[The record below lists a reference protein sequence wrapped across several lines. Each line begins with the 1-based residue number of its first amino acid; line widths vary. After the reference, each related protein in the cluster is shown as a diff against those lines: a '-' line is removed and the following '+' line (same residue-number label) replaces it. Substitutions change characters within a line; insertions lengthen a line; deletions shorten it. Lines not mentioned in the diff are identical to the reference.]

1 MSFNA
6 LGAQQY
12 ARDVGRMF
20 VSGHAPNVGIVGWSV
35 GGGHGQLVPMLGMGV
50 DQVCNLTHCKP
61 IYPRLLNAIFHYF
74 ELFSC
79 IKCSLES
86 V

>member
-1 MSFNA
+1 MWSIGLFGRFRVFPNSTATLKLMSFNA

-35 GGGHGQLVPMLGMGV
+35 GGGHGQLVPMLGMGA
-50 DQVCNLTHCKP
+50 DQVCNL
-61 IYPRLLNAIFHYF
+61 
-74 ELFSC
+74 
-79 IKCSLES
+79 SL
-86 V
+86 